1 MYTCTVYSTCDLVLN
16 STSESCDKYLMLLNI
31 FICRFLYKTIRYI
44 YFAEVSMIQIG
55 AFIKN
60 KKKKLF
66 WFLNDSA
73 FNLIKFMKRLAIKKL
88 SAMSTFC
95 HKSVADDVFMT
106 YAEDITRWFHDK
118 SSINLSVSSALC
130 SVLEN
135 SDGRW
140 FSFLH
145 YFLFFMDNGSIEF
158 SCVII

>member
-1 MYTCTVYSTCDLVLN
+1 
-16 STSESCDKYLMLLNI
+16 
-31 FICRFLYKTIRYI
+31 
-44 YFAEVSMIQIG
+44 MIQIG
-55 AFIKN
+55 AFIK
-60 KKKKLF
+60 KKQKKKLF
-66 WFLNDSA
+66 LFLNDSA

-88 SAMSTFC
+88 SAMSTIC

-145 YFLFFMDNGSIEF
+145 HFLFFMDNGSIEF

>member
-16 STSESCDKYLMLLNI
+16 STSESCDKYLILLNI
-31 FICRFLYKTIRYI
+31 VFVLFFYIKLFDIFIFHDTNRRI
-44 YFAEVSMIQIG
+44 Y
-55 AFIKN
+55 
-60 KKKKLF
+60 KKKKKVFL
-66 WFLNDSA
+66 FLNDSA

-88 SAMSTFC
+88 SAMSTIC

-158 SCVII
+158 SCLII

>member
-1 MYTCTVYSTCDLVLN
+1 
-16 STSESCDKYLMLLNI
+16 
-31 FICRFLYKTIRYI
+31 
-44 YFAEVSMIQIG
+44 MIQIG
-55 AFIKN
+55 AFIKT
-60 KKKKLF
+60 KRKVFL
-66 WFLNDSA
+66 FLNDSA

-88 SAMSTFC
+88 SAVSTIC

-106 YAEDITRWFHDK
+106 YAEDITRWLHDK

-145 YFLFFMDNGSIEF
+145 YFLFFMDNGSRVFMCYHIGY
-158 SCVII
+158 

>member
-1 MYTCTVYSTCDLVLN
+1 
-16 STSESCDKYLMLLNI
+16 
-31 FICRFLYKTIRYI
+31 
-44 YFAEVSMIQIG
+44 
-55 AFIKN
+55 
-60 KKKKLF
+60 
-66 WFLNDSA
+66 
-73 FNLIKFMKRLAIKKL
+73 MKRLAIKKL
-88 SAMSTFC
+88 SAMSTIC

-158 SCVII
+158 SCVIIYVINGTLLPVLYSVKNETLNLFY